1 MGTPTRERVL
11 PPRAAPRG
19 RLRHP
24 LARMRLFELQTGLGG
39 PTPLVRAG
47 RPAAPPVRLR
57 MVSRRGFRRLTA
69 ALAVTVVAVAGA
81 AEGSETALRVGSKSF
96 TESYVIAE
104 IVSRIA
110 EQVGEAPVERRFGLG
125 GTGIAFGA
133 LASGEID
140 VYPEYTGTIS
150 RAILNDPSLTG
161 VPALR
166 ARLRSRGLIISE
178 PLGFANTYALAVR
191 RDTAARLGLR
201 AISDLSRHPGLTA
214 AFDPGFLN
222 RDDGWPGLQRHYGL
236 RFTAVRGMEHALT
249 YPALSSGR
257 VDVIDVFSTDGQL
270 ARADLV
276 VLADDRRFFPEY
288 AAVLL
293 ARASLADRL
302 PRTWAALQQRLAGRI
317 DNAAMARLNREVE
330 LDRRTF
336 AQAAAAFLGERE
348 AAGADIARRQL
359 GRALMTLTVEHLV
372 LVTASLAVAIAL
384 GLPLG
389 LLAARH
395 RLFGQIELMGIGVL
409 QTIPALAL
417 LAFMI
422 PLFGIGRMPALVA
435 LCLYALLPIVRNTY
449 AGVSSLDRQ
458 LLDMAAVMRLNGW
471 QRLAWIELPLAAVT
485 IMAGIKTA
493 AVLTVGTATLAAFIG
508 GGGYGTLI
516 VTGLALND
524 VPTILAGA
532 IPAAVMALAIHVA
545 FEALD
550 RLVVP
555 RPLRGAFGIAR

>member
-1 MGTPTRERVL
+1 M
-11 PPRAAPRG
+11 ASWHH
-19 RLRHP
+19 RLG
-24 LARMRLFELQTGLGG
+24 AM
-39 PTPLVRAG
+39 
-47 RPAAPPVRLR
+47 
-57 MVSRRGFRRLTA
+57 
-69 ALAVTVVAVAGA
+69 LAVAAATLAG
-81 AEGSETALRVGSKSF
+81 TADGGATPVRVGSKSF
-96 TESYVIAE
+96 TESYLIAE
-104 IVSRIA
+104 IVARIA

-125 GTGIAFGA
+125 GTGMVYGA
-133 LASGEID
+133 VASGEID
-140 VYPEYTGTIS
+140 LYPEYTGTIS
-150 RAILNDPSLTG
+150 RAILHDSSVTT

-166 ARLRSRGLIISE
+166 ARIRPRGLIISD

-201 AISDLSRHPGLTA
+201 RISDLDRHPGLTA
-214 AFDPGFLN
+214 AFDPGFVD
-222 RDDGWPGLQRHYGL
+222 RDDGWPGLQHHYGL
-236 RFTAVRGMEHALT
+236 RLAAVRGMEHALT
-249 YPALSSGR
+249 YPALISGR

-270 ARADLV
+270 ARTDLV
-276 VLADDRRFFPEY
+276 VMLSDDQRFFPDY

-293 ARASLADRL
+293 ARESLAARL
-302 PRTWAALQQRLAGRI
+302 PRTWAALQQRLGGRI
-317 DNAAMARLNREVE
+317 DNATMARLNAEVE

-336 AQAAAAFLGERE
+336 AQAAAAFLGERG
-348 AAGADIARRQL
+348 AADAGPARRRL
-359 GRALMTLTVEHLV
+359 GRDLATLTVEHLV
-372 LVTASLAVAIAL
+372 LVAASLAVAIAV

-395 RLFGQIELMGIGVL
+395 RFLGQLELMGIGVL
-409 QTIPALAL
+409 QTVPALAL

-422 PLFGIGRMPALVA
+422 PLFGIGRVPALVA

-458 LLDMAAVMRLNGW
+458 LLDMAAVLGLNGR
-471 QRLAWIELPLAAVT
+471 QRLAWIELPLAAMT

-524 VPTILAGA
+524 VPTILASA
-532 IPAAVMALAIHVA
+532 IPAALMALAIHVA

-555 RPLRGAFGIAR
+555 RPLRGSPGRAR

>member
-1 MGTPTRERVL
+1 
-11 PPRAAPRG
+11 
-19 RLRHP
+19 
-24 LARMRLFELQTGLGG
+24 
-39 PTPLVRAG
+39 
-47 RPAAPPVRLR
+47 
-57 MVSRRGFRRLTA
+57 MVSRCLCLVGL
-69 ALAVTVVAVAGA
+69 LVAGMTILSGTV
-81 AEGSETALRVGSKSF
+81 EGAGPVRVGSKSF

-104 IVSRIA
+104 IVARII
-110 EQVGEAPVERRFGLG
+110 EETGEAPVERRFGLG
-125 GTGIAFGA
+125 GTGIVYGA

-140 VYPEYTGTIS
+140 VYPEYTGTIG
-150 RAILNDPSLTG
+150 RAILNDPAVTDLPSLR
-161 VPALR
+161 PPMR
-166 ARLRSRGLIISE
+166 ARGLIISE

-201 AISDLSRHPGLTA
+201 AISDLARHPGLTG
-214 AFDPGFLN
+214 AFDPGFLD

-236 RFTAVRGMEHALT
+236 HLAAVRGMEHALT
-249 YPALSSGR
+249 YPALTSGH

-276 VLADDRRFFPEY
+276 VLADDRRFFPDY

-302 PRTWAALQQRLAGRI
+302 PRTWAALERRLGGRI
-317 DNAAMARLNREVE
+317 DNVAMARLNAQVE
-330 LDRRTF
+330 LDRRSF
-336 AQAAAAFLGERE
+336 AEAAAAFLGEP
-348 AAGADIARRQL
+348 GARRAGISGPGL
-359 GRALMTLTVEHLV
+359 GHNLVTLTVEHLV
-372 LVTASLAVAIAL
+372 LVGASLAVAIAL

-389 LLAARH
+389 LLAAR
-395 RLFGQIELMGIGVL
+395 RRFLGQVELMGIGVL

-422 PLFGIGRMPALVA
+422 PLFGIGRVPALVA

-449 AGVSSLDRQ
+449 AGISSLDRQ
-458 LLDMAAVMRLNGW
+458 LLDMTTVMRLNGW
-471 QRLAWIELPLAAVT
+471 QRLVWVELPLAAVT

-532 IPAAVMALAIHVA
+532 IPAALMALAIHAA
-545 FEALD
+545 FEGLD

-555 RPLRGAFGIAR
+555 RPLRGSPGRA

>member
-1 MGTPTRERVL
+1 
-11 PPRAAPRG
+11 
-19 RLRHP
+19 
-24 LARMRLFELQTGLGG
+24 
-39 PTPLVRAG
+39 
-47 RPAAPPVRLR
+47 
-57 MVSRRGFRRLTA
+57 MVSRCLCLVGSL
-69 ALAVTVVAVAGA
+69 VAGMTILSGTV
-81 AEGSETALRVGSKSF
+81 EGAGPVRVGSKSF

-104 IVSRIA
+104 IVARII
-110 EQVGEAPVERRFGLG
+110 EETGEAPVERRFGLG
-125 GTGIAFGA
+125 GTGIVYGA

-140 VYPEYTGTIS
+140 VYPEYTGTIG
-150 RAILNDPSLTG
+150 RAILNDPAVTDLPSLR
-161 VPALR
+161 PPMR
-166 ARLRSRGLIISE
+166 ARGLIISE

-201 AISDLSRHPGLTA
+201 AISDLARHPGLTG
-214 AFDPGFLN
+214 AFDPGFLD

-236 RFTAVRGMEHALT
+236 HLAAVRGMEHALT
-249 YPALSSGR
+249 YPALTSGH

-276 VLADDRRFFPEY
+276 VLADDRRFFPDY

-302 PRTWAALQQRLAGRI
+302 PRTWAALERRLGGRI
-317 DNAAMARLNREVE
+317 DNVAMARLNAQVE
-330 LDRRTF
+330 LDRRSF
-336 AQAAAAFLGERE
+336 AEAAAAFLGES
-348 AAGADIARRQL
+348 GARRAGIAGPGL
-359 GRALMTLTVEHLV
+359 GHNLVTLTVEHLV
-372 LVTASLAVAIAL
+372 LVGASLAVAIAL

-389 LLAARH
+389 LLAAR
-395 RLFGQIELMGIGVL
+395 RRFLGQVELMGIGVL

-422 PLFGIGRMPALVA
+422 PLFGIGRVPALVA

-449 AGVSSLDRQ
+449 AGISSLDRQ
-458 LLDMAAVMRLNGW
+458 LLDMTTVMRLNGW
-471 QRLAWIELPLAAVT
+471 QRLVWVELPLAAVT

-532 IPAAVMALAIHVA
+532 IPAALMALAIHAA
-545 FEALD
+545 FDGLD

-555 RPLRGAFGIAR
+555 RPLRGSPDRA

>member
-1 MGTPTRERVL
+1 M
-11 PPRAAPRG
+11 ASWHG
-19 RLRHP
+19 RL
-24 LARMRLFELQTGLGG
+24 
-39 PTPLVRAG
+39 
-47 RPAAPPVRLR
+47 AAL
-57 MVSRRGFRRLTA
+57 LA
-69 ALAVTVVAVAGA
+69 ALAAVAGT
-81 AEGSETALRVGSKSF
+81 AEGSTTPVRVGSKSF

-104 IVSRIA
+104 IAARII
-110 EQVGEAPVERRFGLG
+110 EQVSEASVERRFGLG
-125 GTGIAFGA
+125 GTGIVYRA

-150 RAILNDPSLTG
+150 RAILNDPSVTDLPG
-161 VPALR
+161 LR
-166 ARLRSRGLIISE
+166 ARMRPRGLVISE

-201 AISDLSRHPGLTA
+201 SISDLGRHPGLAA
-214 AFDPGFLN
+214 AFDPGFLD

-236 RFTAVRGMEHALT
+236 RLAAVRGMEHALT
-249 YPALSSGR
+249 YPALTSGR

-276 VLADDRRFFPEY
+276 LLADDRHFFPDY

-317 DNAAMARLNREVE
+317 DNATMARLNAEVE

-348 AAGADIARRQL
+348 ARSGSDTAGRHLARDL
-359 GRALMTLTVEHLV
+359 VTLTVEHLV
-372 LVTASLAVAIAL
+372 LVGVSLAVAIAL
-384 GLPLG
+384 GVPLG

-422 PLFGIGRMPALVA
+422 PLFGIGRVPALVA
-435 LCLYALLPIVRNTY
+435 LCLYALLPIVRNAY
-449 AGVSSLDRQ
+449 AGVSSLDPQ
-458 LLDMAAVMRLNGW
+458 LLDMAAVMRVSAW

-532 IPAAVMALAIHVA
+532 IPAALMALAIHA
-545 FEALD
+545 GFEALD

-555 RPLRGAFGIAR
+555 RPLRGSPGRVR